1 MIQTEKAL
9 RLKTDE
15 AWMDFALGEARKA
28 WRLSP
33 PNPSVGAVIVKD
45 GRLIGA
51 GSTQQTGG
59 PHAEIMA
66 LRDAEARGENVEGA
80 TVYVTLE
87 PCSHWGRTPPCAL
100 ALIEAKVARVDA
112 ATGDPNPKV
121 CGRGLRMLEEA
132 GVEVELGV
140 REREAKEV
148 NVSFLARMPRGPPW
162 VRVKTAITLD
172 GRTALPDGRSKW
184 ITGEEARKDVQLW
197 RGRSGAVVTGAGTV
211 RADNPQM
218 NVRLEDQVRQPLR
231 VVVDP
236 RLETSPEAKIL
247 HSPGGRVLFVSAEEN
262 RERRNALEAAGA
274 EVLRIPHPEVPG
286 RVDLARLMVELA
298 RREVNEVHVEAGPRL
313 TGAFIGAGL
322 ADELLVYMA
331 PCLFGAGL
339 PPAVME
345 LPQSP
350 GEAPRWQIHS
360 LAPIG
365 GDIRILLRR

>member
-1 MIQTEKAL
+1 MTQTENAL

-15 AWMDFALGEARKA
+15 AWMDFALDEAKKA

-100 ALIEAKVARVDA
+100 ALIQAKVARVVA

-140 REREAKEV
+140 REKEAKEV
-148 NVSFLARMPRGPPW
+148 NVSFLARMTRGTPW
-162 VRVKTAITLD
+162 VRVKTAVTLD

-184 ITGEEARKDVQLW
+184 ITGEAARADVQLW

-218 NVRLEDQVRQPLR
+218 NVRLEDQIRQPLR

-236 RLETSPEAKIL
+236 RLETSPQARIL
-247 HSPGGRVLFVSAEEN
+247 HSPGGRVLFVSAEEH
-262 RERRNALEAAGA
+262 RERRDALESAGA
-274 EVLRIPHPEVPG
+274 EVLRIPHPEIPG

-313 TGAFIGAGL
+313 TGAFIEAGL

-339 PPAVME
+339 PPAVIKE
-345 LPQSP
+345 PQSP
-350 GEAPRWQIHS
+350 GEALRWHIHS

>member
-1 MIQTEKAL
+1 MTQTEKAL

-15 AWMDFALGEARKA
+15 AWMDFALDEAKKA

-100 ALIEAKVARVDA
+100 ALIQAKVARVVA

-140 REREAKEV
+140 REKEAKEV
-148 NVSFLARMPRGPPW
+148 NVSFLARE
-162 VRVKTAITLD
+162 D
-172 GRTALPDGRSKW
+172 GRYVGRADSASRR
-184 ITGEEARKDVQLW
+184 TLEMDYG
-197 RGRSGAVVTGAGTV
+197 RGRPRR
-211 RADNPQM
+211 RA
-218 NVRLEDQVRQPLR
+218 
-231 VVVDP
+231 
-236 RLETSPEAKIL
+236 A
-247 HSPGGRVLFVSAEEN
+247 
-262 RERRNALEAAGA
+262 
-274 EVLRIPHPEVPG
+274 
-286 RVDLARLMVELA
+286 LARPFGRCCYRRRDRA
-298 RREVNEVHVEAGPRL
+298 RRRP
-313 TGAFIGAGL
+313 
-322 ADELLVYMA
+322 ADER
-331 PCLFGAGL
+331 
-339 PPAVME
+339 
-345 LPQSP
+345 
-350 GEAPRWQIHS
+350 EA
-360 LAPIG
+360 
-365 GDIRILLRR
+365 

>member
-1 MIQTEKAL
+1 MTQTEKAL

-15 AWMDFALGEARKA
+15 AWMDFALDEAKKA

-100 ALIEAKVARVDA
+100 ALIQAKVARVVA

-140 REREAKEV
+140 REKEAKEV
-148 NVSFLARMPRGPPW
+148 NVSFLARMTRGTPW
-162 VRVKTAITLD
+162 VRVKTAVTLD

-184 ITGEEARKDVQLW
+184 ITGEAARADVQLW
-197 RGRSGAVVTGAGTV
+197 RGRSGAVVTG
-211 RADNPQM
+211 PWHS
-218 NVRLEDQVRQPLR
+218 RQGRCFLR
-231 VVVDP
+231 
-236 RLETSPEAKIL
+236 
-247 HSPGGRVLFVSAEEN
+247 
-262 RERRNALEAAGA
+262 
-274 EVLRIPHPEVPG
+274 
-286 RVDLARLMVELA
+286 
-298 RREVNEVHVEAGPRL
+298 
-313 TGAFIGAGL
+313 
-322 ADELLVYMA
+322 
-331 PCLFGAGL
+331 
-339 PPAVME
+339 
-345 LPQSP
+345 
-350 GEAPRWQIHS
+350 
-360 LAPIG
+360 
-365 GDIRILLRR
+365 